1 MVKIKDIMGKSVK
14 KNYIYNLIYQILTL
28 LFPLVTTPYLSRI
41 LQADGIGTVS
51 YAESIVSY
59 FVLFA
64 TMGIATYGQR
74 EISYVQNDTQ
84 ARSRVFWETQLLK
97 LITTSVVL
105 CIYCI
110 FAVLIVDN
118 SMRWLY
124 LILAIQVFSVAV
136 DVVWFFQGMEE
147 FGKIVTRNIIV
158 RIIFIA
164 FVFIF
169 VKTKEDLVYYVLGNA
184 LINIVSAMSI
194 WGYLPKYVK
203 KVSLKSLHP
212 FRNFKVVFALFIP
225 TIAIQIY
232 TVLDKTMIGLITNNA
247 YENGYYEQ
255 AIKIAKIALSVVT
268 ALGTVM
274 IPRIGH
280 HHEKGETKAV
290 CDWMYRSYR
299 FVWMLA
305 IPMCIGLV
313 FVAGNFVPWF
323 FGDGYE
329 GVIPLLQI
337 LSLLLIAIGVNTVT
351 GNQYL
356 IPTKREKAYTW
367 TVIIGAVVNFVLN
380 LFLIYFF
387 QAIGAAIASV
397 VAETVI
403 AIVQLIIVKK
413 ELSIVIILKSSV
425 KYVVA
430 GVVMGVVLFFES
442 IWFSPSILY
451 TLLMVASGAAVY
463 FLSLLLLRDTF
474 VISNLKTIF
483 GRFLK
488 KSAKGGEESHE
499 I

>member
-1 MVKIKDIMGKSVK
+1 MGKSVK
-14 KNYIYNLIYQILTL
+14 KNYIYNLIYQVLTL
-28 LFPLVTTPYLSRI
+28 LLPLVTTPYLSRV

-74 EISYVQNDTQ
+74 EVSYVQNDTQ

-97 LITTSVVL
+97 LITTSFVL
-105 CIYCI
+105 CGYII
-110 FAVLIVDN
+110 FALFIVEDAIK
-118 SMRWLY
+118 WLY
-124 LILAIQVFSVAV
+124 FIFAIQILSVAV
-136 DVVWFFQGMEE
+136 DAVWFFQGMEE

-203 KVSLKSLHP
+203 RISFKSLHP

-232 TVLDKTMIGLITNNA
+232 TVLDKTMIGIITNNA

-255 AIKIAKIALSVVT
+255 AIKIAKMALTVIG

-274 IPRIGH
+274 IPRIGYY
-280 HHEKGETKAV
+280 HEKGEVETV
-290 CDWMYRSYR
+290 REWIYRSYR
-299 FVWMLA
+299 FVWLLA
-305 IPMCIGLV
+305 IPMCIGLF
-313 FVAGNFVPWF
+313 FVASNFVPWF
-323 FGDGYE
+323 FGDGYD
-329 GVIPLLQI
+329 GVVPLLQI
-337 LSLLLIAIGVNTVT
+337 LSLLLLSIGVNGVT
-351 GNQYL
+351 GTQYL
-356 IPTKREKAYTW
+356 IPTKRENTFTL
-367 TVIIGAVVNFVLN
+367 TVIIGAVVNFLLN

-387 QAIGAAIASV
+387 QSIGAAIASV

-403 AIVQLIIVKK
+403 AIVQLVIVRK
-413 ELSIVIILKSSV
+413 ELSICTILKSSV
-425 KYVVA
+425 KYLIA
-430 GVVMGVVLFFES
+430 GVIMGVVLFFES
-442 IWFSPSILY
+442 IWFPPSILY
-451 TLLMVASGAAVY
+451 TLLMVASGAVVY
-463 FLSLLLLRDTF
+463 LLSLLLLRDTF

-483 GRFLK
+483 GRFIK
-488 KSAKGGEESHE
+488 KHSKEGEENNE